1 MTLQSLL
8 ATLGIGIVVL
18 VTDAYIAYQV
28 ARRRSESEL
37 RERDK
42 LIAEL
47 QESLRLKIEANV
59 QLDQHCRA
67 VSLKRDE
74 LQLEVD
80 ELKQTVNEYI
90 GEVDANGTEKSQ
102 MVTELADA

>member
-1 MTLQSLL
+1 MALQSLL

-28 ARRRSESEL
+28 ARRRSESSL

-42 LIAEL
+42 LITEL
-47 QESLRLKIEANV
+47 QESLKLKIDAGVSLE
-59 QLDQHCRA
+59 QHCKA
-67 VSLKRDE
+67 VSVKRDE

-80 ELKQTVNEYI
+80 ELKQTVGEYI
-90 GEVDANGTEKSQ
+90 AEVEALGTE
-102 MVTELADA
+102 